1 MYVRTTTRKSGK
13 GEVTYVQLAHNE
25 WDPVKKASTTKVICS
40 LGRADALDVAGIKRL
55 VASLQRLIGEQP
67 LPADGAST
75 GSEVLEVTDSR
86 PAGGAFLLDGLWRQL
101 GIDKLILGA
110 DQKARGRRRDLTATE
125 RILFG
130 LVANRALAPASKL
143 AAADWMNHDVEIPH
157 LASTLTASE
166 GLVDEDACYR
176 AMDWLHDAGQVL
188 AKNIYFNVVDLL
200 NLEVDVLFF
209 DTTSTYFE
217 TEDADERLYRDPYG
231 DVLTD
236 QEAAAAAAAV
246 ANAHATSAKDKVEPR
261 SFRTWGKSK
270 DSRDDLPQIVIGL
283 AVTRTGIPVRVWS
296 WPGNSADTT
305 LIAQVRSDLRE
316 WSLSRIIYA
325 ADRGFASEANRRTLM
340 AGGDGY
346 ILGEKLRSGSP
357 HAKAALGRQG
367 RYSPVADNMLVKE
380 VRIQDET
387 GANDRFIVCFNPDQA
402 TRDATIRDQLITRLA
417 AMIDGTDQLIAT
429 KRAELRGKI
438 STMPGLNRFLRVT
451 GGGLLRVDKT
461 KITTEAN
468 LDGKYL
474 LRTSHPT
481 MSAEDVAL
489 GYKQLLQVERAWRD
503 MKSTLDLRPVYHRR
517 EERIRAHVDLC
528 WLALLLIRVA
538 ENTTTTTWRDLRR
551 TADRLHAIT
560 YTSLEG
566 TVRTHTKPTTEAATI
581 FRSLNLPSPAR
592 VIDATPTH
600 ATRASTA

>member
-1 MYVRTTTRKSGK
+1 MYVRTVTRKSGK

-25 WDPVKKASTTKVICS
+25 WDPAKKASTTKVICS

-67 LPADGAST
+67 LPGEGAPA
-75 GSEVLEVTDSR
+75 GSAVLEVTDSR

-101 GIDKLILGA
+101 GIDQLILGA
-110 DQKARGRRRDLTATE
+110 GQKTRGRRRDLSATE
-125 RILFG
+125 RIVFG
-130 LVANRALAPASKL
+130 LVANRALAPSSKL
-143 AAADWMNHDVEIPH
+143 AAADWMNHDVEIPR
-157 LASTLTASE
+157 LAAALTTGSSTT
-166 GLVDEDACYR
+166 LVDEDACYR

-217 TEDADERLYRDPYG
+217 TEDADEPFYRDPNG
-231 DVLTD
+231 EVLTD
-236 QEAAAAAAAV
+236 QEAAAATAAV
-246 ANAHATSAKDKVEPR
+246 ANANATSKKDLVEPR

-305 LIAQVRSDLRE
+305 LIAQVRSDLRQ

-325 ADRGFASEANRRTLM
+325 ADRGFASADNRRTLM

-357 HAKAALGRQG
+357 AAKAALARQG
-367 RYSPVADNMLVKE
+367 RYQHVADNMLVKE
-380 VRIQDET
+380 VHLPDST

-402 TRDATIRDQLITRLA
+402 TRDAAIRNQMITHLTS
-417 AMIDGTDQLIAT
+417 MIDGTDQLTAT

-481 MSAEDVAL
+481 MTAEDVAL

-551 TADRLHAIT
+551 TVDRVHAIT
-560 YTSLEG
+560 YTSAEG

-581 FRSLNLPSPAR
+581 FRTLNLPTPAR
-592 VIDATPTH
+592 IIAATPA
-600 ATRASTA
+600 ATS